1 MNIRDEL
8 VMVSSSDQVYTGA
21 KDSGTYVT
29 LRVCIGYTSSRTV
42 AFENTVTGLGI
53 VDAADSVRPR
63 GG

>member
-1 MNIRDEL
+1 
-8 VMVSSSDQVYTGA
+8 MVSSSDQVYTGA